1 MCTTSNPTKVSGVQ
15 PSRTRNEVIAVLARL
30 NQTRSLCFDW
40 HGTRREDGDVVTC
53 LQNVILIHV
62 VSTLGF
68 SIRSAYCSAWVR
80 RHKLFLLAPVGAVG
94 GLAAIVTRVL
104 T

>member
-1 MCTTSNPTKVSGVQ
+1 M
-15 PSRTRNEVIAVLARL
+15 LARL
-30 NQTRSLCFDW
+30 NQTRSVCFDW

-53 LQNVILIHV
+53 SQNITLIYV

-68 SIRSAYCSAWVR
+68 SVRLACCSADVR
-80 RHKLFLLAPVGAVG
+80 SHRPLLLAPVGTVG

-104 T
+104 I